1 MASFTFLKRMD
12 NQRDRLMDK
21 QTYLRAVGWTDRQ
34 MARLMDEQTNEQTCK
49 QIDGKQLLNKPQTIL
64 IFV

>member
-1 MASFTFLKRMD
+1 MV
-12 NQRDRLMDK
+12 NHRDRLMDK
-21 QTYLRAVGWTDRQ
+21 QTHLQTVGWTDRQ

-49 QIDGKQLLNKPQTIL
+49 QIAGKQLLNKPQTIL

>member
-1 MASFTFLKRMD
+1 MD

-21 QTYLRAVGWTDRQ
+21 QTYLRTVGWTDRQ

-49 QIDGKQLLNKPQTIL
+49 QIDGK
-64 IFV
+64 

>member
-1 MASFTFLKRMD
+1 MD

-21 QTYLRAVGWTDRQ
+21 QTYLRTVGWTDRQ
-34 MARLMDEQTNEQTCK
+34 MARLMDEQTNEQRCK
-49 QIDGKQLLNKPQTIL
+49 QIAGKQLLNKPQTIL